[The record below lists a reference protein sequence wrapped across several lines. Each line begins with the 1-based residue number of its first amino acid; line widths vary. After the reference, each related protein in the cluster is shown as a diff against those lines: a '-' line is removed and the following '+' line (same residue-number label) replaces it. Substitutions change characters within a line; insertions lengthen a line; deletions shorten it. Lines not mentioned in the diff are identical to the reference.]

1 MTSWRKAS
9 PLTAAGPRRTCTG
22 FPRPLAYA
30 ICGAT
35 VPRARDTWHR
45 GDATAEPYDVGME
58 LAVSTRPRLWLP
70 VLAWA
75 LVIFALSSV
84 PSLTT
89 GLGTWDLVLR
99 KLAHAAEFALLAALL
114 QRWLARPWLA
124 LLAASAYAATDELH
138 QAFVAGRVASPVD
151 WAIDTAGALIGV
163 ALYVAFERRR

>member
-1 MTSWRKAS
+1 
-9 PLTAAGPRRTCTG
+9 
-22 FPRPLAYA
+22 
-30 ICGAT
+30 
-35 VPRARDTWHR
+35 
-45 GDATAEPYDVGME
+45 ME

-84 PSLTT
+84 PSLNT

-99 KLAHAAEFALLAALL
+99 KLAHGAEFALLGALL

-124 LLAASAYAATDELH
+124 VAAASAYAATDELH

-163 ALYVAFERRR
+163 ALYTAYQRRR

>member
-1 MTSWRKAS
+1 
-9 PLTAAGPRRTCTG
+9 
-22 FPRPLAYA
+22 
-30 ICGAT
+30 
-35 VPRARDTWHR
+35 
-45 GDATAEPYDVGME
+45 ME
-58 LAVSTRPRLWLP
+58 LAVSTRPRLWVP

-138 QAFVAGRVASPVD
+138 QSFVAGRVASPVD

-163 ALYVAFERRR
+163 ALYVAFERRQ